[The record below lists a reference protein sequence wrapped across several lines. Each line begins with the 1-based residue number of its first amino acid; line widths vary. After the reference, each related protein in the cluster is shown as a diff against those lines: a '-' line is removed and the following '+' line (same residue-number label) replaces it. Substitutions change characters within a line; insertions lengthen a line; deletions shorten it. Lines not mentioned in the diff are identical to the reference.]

1 MTTKKEKLNAQQAFN
16 RFLFETMMDRIRGAE
31 LLGQDIQK
39 LQGQINSL
47 KVSDAA
53 TIGSF
58 KSLFPRVERLEAYPQ
73 TGEEARRYWQVP
85 DQRFIVVE
93 EQNRKLNEKVE
104 KLEGVLNFKL
114 NHSKRIADLEETAE
128 ALSETVD
135 QLSSVGP
142 HTCHNIA
149 ALKDDRKRIM
159 ELEEIVEQL
168 QISRSAEMLYH
179 NDMIKR
185 MDGLDNR
192 LSRAQDMIA
201 EMHKEGFIPVKQ
213 PQRKPMRS
221 P

>member
-1 MTTKKEKLNAQQAFN
+1 MTKKTSKGKVSEIQQVYN
-16 RFLFETMMDRIRGAE
+16 KFLFDSHMDILRAEELQEKEIAE
-31 LLGQDIQK
+31 LKRVFRLHGEAHMAQD
-39 LQGQINSL
+39 L
-47 KVSDAA
+47 V
-53 TIGSF
+53 
-58 KSLFPRVERLEAYPQ
+58 PQ
-73 TGEEARRYWQVP
+73 FRELV
-85 DQRFIVVE
+85 
-93 EQNRKLNEKVE
+93 KKVE
-104 KLEGVLNFKL
+104 KIEGVLNFKL
-114 NHSKRIADLEETAE
+114 NDGPIANHSKRIADLEETAE